1 MTSTRRAALAGALA
15 AMTLPARAAETQD
28 AAPSASDPAPW
39 ISYEERLRARLAD
52 AGGGRFDDAGARDV
66 LHATNAVRRG
76 AGAGVLSWRDDLAMA
91 ARAHA
96 ADLAQRDYVEHLSP
110 EGFDPSH
117 RCWLLAR
124 RLIGSPAENIA
135 YRRAATPPTPADVM
149 RGWRGSPPHWGNLL
163 NPKHTHAG
171 FGFVRYRES
180 VWAVGLYAHVTGE
193 LGRDLPFRP
202 PTFGDLETA
211 LNGSL
216 PAGARVA
223 FGRPQGSRGA
233 PRVMQ
238 ISMQHPVAGGQVEL
252 IGGPIFVAP
261 RPVRPPAPA
270 T

>member
-1 MTSTRRAALAGALA
+1 MSATRRAALAYGLA
-15 AMTLPARAAETQD
+15 ASALPARAAETRD

-39 ISYEERLRARLAD
+39 IAYEQRLRARLAD
-52 AGGGRFDDAGARDV
+52 AGGGRFDEAAASDV
-66 LHATNAVRRG
+66 LYATNAVRRA
-76 AGAGVLSWRDDLAMA
+76 AGAGVLAWRDDLAQA

-135 YRRAATPPTPADVM
+135 YRRASTPPTPADVM
-149 RGWRGSPPHWGNLL
+149 RGWRGSPPHWRNLL
-163 NPKHTHAG
+163 DPRHTHAG

-180 VWAVGLYAHVTGE
+180 AWAVGLYTHPRAE
-193 LGRDLPFRP
+193 LARPLPFRP
-202 PTFGDLETA
+202 ATFADVEAVLSG
-211 LNGSL
+211 L
-216 PAGARVA
+216 PAGARVI
-223 FGRPQGSRGA
+223 FDRPQGATGA

-238 ISMQHPVAGGQVEL
+238 LSMSRMVGPGRVEL

-261 RPVRPPAPA
+261 RGARPLP
-270 T
+270 